1 MVESKTEVSFVEAVL
16 LWLRI
21 GCLSFGGAP
30 AQIAMLHK
38 TVVDERKWID
48 EATFLHALNFCM
60 LLPGPEAQQLATYI
74 GWRLHGV
81 KGGLAA
87 GVLFVLPGAIVMLA
101 LSLVYALLG
110 HVPFVSA
117 LFFGLKAAVLAV
129 VVEAVMRI
137 ARRAFK
143 TRALAALSVASFIA
157 IGLLG
162 VPFPVLVLGVAALAY
177 GISPFVPQAF
187 ALANS
192 PDADDI
198 IIPSGQSLRTVRTI
212 LVWLAIWFAPLALV
226 FLMLGPD
233 HRLLD
238 IGLFFAKLAAVTF
251 GGAYALLAWLAQA
264 AVESKGWLQPH
275 EMVDGLGLAET
286 TPGPTIL
293 VTQFVG
299 FLAAMRAPGLL
310 NPVLA
315 GILGALLTTWM
326 TFAPSFLWIFSL
338 APYLERLRS
347 NRRLSAS
354 LAAIAAIVV
363 GVVAWVAFW
372 FGLHVLFADVGEMTL
387 GFIQLPS
394 VAFSSV
400 RPDALV
406 LSLLAFVLLLVL
418 HRGLGLTLLVTTGF
432 GLVIKLALP
441 AILGFS

>member
-1 MVESKTEVSFVEAVL
+1 
-16 LWLRI
+16 
-21 GCLSFGGAP
+21 
-30 AQIAMLHK
+30 MLHK
-38 TVVDERKWID
+38 SVVDERKWID
-48 EATFLHALNFCM
+48 ETTFLHALNFCM

-137 ARRAFK
+137 AKRAFK
-143 TRALAALSVASFIA
+143 TRALVALSVASFIA

-212 LVWLAIWFAPLALV
+212 LVWLAIWFAPLTLV

-310 NPVLA
+310 SPVLA

-326 TFAPSFLWIFSL
+326 TFVPSFLWIFSL

-354 LAAIAAIVV
+354 LAAITAIVV

-394 VAFSSV
+394 VAFLSV

>member
-48 EATFLHALNFCM
+48 ETTFLHALNFCM

>member
-1 MVESKTEVSFVEAVL
+1 MDTPKNDVSFSEAL
-16 LWLRI
+16 RLWLRI
-21 GCLSFGGAP
+21 GCLSFVGAP

-38 TVVDERKWID
+38 SVVDERRWID
-48 EATFLHALNFCM
+48 ETRFLHALNFCM

-81 KGGLAA
+81 KGGLVA
-87 GVLFVLPGAIVMLA
+87 GVLFILPGALVMLG

-110 HVPFVSA
+110 HVPFVTA

-129 VVEAVMRI
+129 IVEAVVRI
-137 ARRAFK
+137 AKRAFK
-143 TRALAALSVASFIA
+143 TKAMVALSVIAFAA

-162 VPFPVLVLGVAALAY
+162 VPFPALVLGVAVLAY
-177 GISPFVPQAF
+177 WIGPHVPQLF
-187 ALANS
+187 GLAAV
-192 PDADDI
+192 PPVQAEI
-198 IIPSGQSLRTVRTI
+198 ASGQTGRTVRTI
-212 LVWLAIWFAPLALV
+212 LIWIAIWFAPLGLV
-226 FLMLGPD
+226 ALMLGPD
-233 HRLLD
+233 HRLVD
-238 IGLFFAKLAAVTF
+238 IGLFFAKLATVTF

-264 AVESKGWLQPH
+264 AVESKDWLTPQ

-299 FLAAMRAPGLL
+299 FLAAMRTPGLL

-315 GILGALLTTWM
+315 GVLGAMLTVWM

-354 LAAIAAIVV
+354 LSAITAVVV

-372 FGLHVLFADVGEMTL
+372 FGLHVLFAEVGETNF
-387 GFIQLPS
+387 GFVQWPVVSL
-394 VAFSSV
+394 VSV
-400 RPDALV
+400 RPDAV
-406 LSLLAFVLLLVL
+406 ALSAIAFVLLLVL
-418 HRGLGLTLLVTTGF
+418 HRGLGATLLVTTAA
-432 GLVIKLALP
+432 GLLLRLALP
-441 AILGFS
+441 AILGFF